1 MSRQHEAAT
10 RRAQLIGRLTEPEV
24 IRGAILV
31 LLALALGLLLWAG
44 YGQKWTGFQSRTLW
58 NWLELV
64 VVPVSLALAAFFLN
78 RAASNRDRQ
87 LTSER
92 EFYALLGPLLPQE
105 PALSAL
111 RVFILSTLHL
121 LDSRGRGQ
129 MLRALYDAGLIKG
142 KTAKID
148 LQSANL
154 RGADLRD
161 MVFKDVNLSGA
172 DLSGADL
179 SGTDLTG
186 AILRNTD
193 LMKAG
198 ARYGK
203 TPILSRANLEGTNL
217 TKAKLRRAALDHA
230 TLSWPVLEGTD
241 LRDADLR
248 EVTAFEIVQ
257 FKGVDLRGAKLQGA
271 DFEVASFDKRVR
283 WDGALYSGNTK
294 WPADF
299 PPPPEAIDVG
309 EWWRKRAT
317 QLRSQEHEWF
327 QLNSTDAAGPPSISP
342 TSLGSGRADQGW
354 PFRGN
359 HRRELPVGRGIQT
372 PAYEVTR
379 CDNVHLIHCAN
390 EGKVEQRLAKIIRAF
405 CAYALSSTV
414 NLNVDLDVMLAVLAQ
429 PC

>member
-1 MSRQHEAAT
+1 M

-44 YGQKWTGFQSRTLW
+44 YGQKWTGFQSKTLW
-58 NWLELV
+58 NWLDLV

-78 RAASNRDRQ
+78 RAAGNRDRQ
-87 LTSER
+87 LASER
-92 EFYALLGPLLPQE
+92 EFYALLEPVLSRE

-142 KTAKID
+142 ETAAID
-148 LQSANL
+148 LESANL
-154 RGADLRD
+154 RGADLRG

-186 AILRNTD
+186 AIFKKTN

-203 TPILSRANLEGTNL
+203 TPILSGANLEGTIL

-230 TLSWPVLEGTD
+230 RMAWPVLEGTD
-241 LRDADLR
+241 LRDADLAGITTL
-248 EVTAFEIVQ
+248 ETVKFE
-257 FKGVDLRGAKLQGA
+257 GVDLRRAKLQGA
-271 DFEVASFDKRVR
+271 DFHAASFDKRVR
-283 WDGALYSGNTK
+283 WDGTLYSSGNTI
-294 WPADF
+294 WPAGF
-299 PPPPEAIDVG
+299 RPPPEAIDVG
-309 EWWRKRAT
+309 EWWRKQAT
-317 QLRSQEHEWF
+317 QLRSQEHE
-327 QLNSTDAAGPPSISP
+327 
-342 TSLGSGRADQGW
+342 
-354 PFRGN
+354 
-359 HRRELPVGRGIQT
+359 
-372 PAYEVTR
+372 
-379 CDNVHLIHCAN
+379 
-390 EGKVEQRLAKIIRAF
+390 
-405 CAYALSSTV
+405 
-414 NLNVDLDVMLAVLAQ
+414 
-429 PC
+429 

>member
-1 MSRQHEAAT
+1 MKMWKAIWRHLPGLARIRVLGSVSARASRQHEAAT

-92 EFYALLGPLLPQE
+92 EFYALLGPLLPRE
-105 PALSAL
+105 TALSAL

-142 KTAKID
+142 ETPAVD
-148 LQSANL
+148 LQFANL

-179 SGTDLTG
+179 SGTDFTD
-186 AILRNTD
+186 AILKNTN
-193 LMKAG
+193 LKKAG

-203 TPILSRANLEGTNL
+203 TPILSRANLEGTDL
-217 TKAKLRRAALDHA
+217 TKAKLRRAALDKASLPETWTRCGVNERLNYAHRNMSDFNR
-230 TLSWPVLEGTD
+230 TPPTRRD
-241 LRDADLR
+241 LRLP
-248 EVTAFEIVQ
+248 VQ
-257 FKGVDLRGAKLQGA
+257 HP
-271 DFEVASFDKRVR
+271 
-283 WDGALYSGNTK
+283 W
-294 WPADF
+294 
-299 PPPPEAIDVG
+299 
-309 EWWRKRAT
+309 
-317 QLRSQEHEWF
+317 
-327 QLNSTDAAGPPSISP
+327 
-342 TSLGSGRADQGW
+342 GSGRADQG
-354 PFRGN
+354 
-359 HRRELPVGRGIQT
+359 
-372 PAYEVTR
+372 
-379 CDNVHLIHCAN
+379 
-390 EGKVEQRLAKIIRAF
+390 
-405 CAYALSSTV
+405 
-414 NLNVDLDVMLAVLAQ
+414 
-429 PC
+429 

>member
-1 MSRQHEAAT
+1 MKVWKAIWRHLPGRARTQVLGSASARARRQQEAAT

-31 LLALALGLLLWAG
+31 LVALALGLLLWAG

-64 VVPVSLALAAFFLN
+64 VVPASLALAAFFLN

-92 EFYALLGPLLPQE
+92 EFYALLGPLLPRE
-105 PALSAL
+105 TALGAL

-121 LDSRGRGQ
+121 LESRGRGQ

-142 KTAKID
+142 ETAEID
-148 LQSANL
+148 LQFANL
-154 RGADLRD
+154 RGADLRG
-161 MVFKDVNLSGA
+161 MVFKDANLSGA

-186 AILRNTD
+186 AILKNAN

-203 TPILSRANLEGTNL
+203 NPILSRARLEGTNL

-230 TLSWPVLEGTD
+230 ILAWPVLEGTD
-241 LRDADLR
+241 LRDADLSGI
-248 EVTAFEIVQ
+248 TSFETVE

-271 DFEVASFDKRVR
+271 DFEAATFDKRVR
-283 WDGALYSGNTK
+283 WDGAWYSGKTK
-294 WPADF
+294 WRAPF
-299 PPPPEAIDVG
+299 RPPPESRNTD
-309 EWWRKRAT
+309 ELWRERAT
-317 QLRSQEHEWF
+317 QLRSQEH
-327 QLNSTDAAGPPSISP
+327 
-342 TSLGSGRADQGW
+342 
-354 PFRGN
+354 
-359 HRRELPVGRGIQT
+359 
-372 PAYEVTR
+372 
-379 CDNVHLIHCAN
+379 
-390 EGKVEQRLAKIIRAF
+390 K
-405 CAYALSSTV
+405 
-414 NLNVDLDVMLAVLAQ
+414 
-429 PC
+429 